1 VTTSDPVDQLIREIA
16 AKHGVAVGRDDP
28 ILVLQ
33 TINAQ
38 LLEDG
43 AKAQRAMLQTHKEEL
58 EAIAQRW
65 GSDAKDKAE
74 RILSAGLAASKEAM
88 ARAMQEGA
96 LLSTA
101 SMRSEI
107 DQALGSITQAIE
119 QARSL
124 ARINMIAAAL
134 TLVAAA
140 IALFATLSR

>member
-1 VTTSDPVDQLIREIA
+1 MPDPVDQLIREIA

-28 ILVLQ
+28 ILILQ

-43 AKAQRAMLQTHKEEL
+43 AKAQRDMLRTHKEEL

-65 GSDAKDKAE
+65 GSDARDKAE

-88 ARAMQEGA
+88 GRVMQEGA
-96 LLSTA
+96 MAATA

-107 DQALGSITQAIE
+107 DQALGGITQALE
-119 QARSL
+119 QARGL